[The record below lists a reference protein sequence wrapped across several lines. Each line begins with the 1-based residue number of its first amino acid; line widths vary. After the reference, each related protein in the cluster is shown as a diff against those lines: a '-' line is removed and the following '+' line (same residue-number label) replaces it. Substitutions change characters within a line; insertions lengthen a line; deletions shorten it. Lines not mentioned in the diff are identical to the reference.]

1 MENINLKQREMKT
14 ISGKIFIV
22 KVAVERQQEDG
33 LVKKVKEEYSV
44 KAVSFT
50 DCEAKIT
57 QEAGSADNVK
67 DTFEVLSEAIAP
79 YREVFLHDEGEKYY
93 KVKVVESTIDEVTG
107 KEKKT
112 ATYYLVN
119 ADTLEQ
125 ARKRIEQALGDTLT
139 DYAIA
144 AVIEQNTVGV
154 IE

>member
-1 MENINLKQREMKT
+1 MKT

-57 QEAGSADNVK
+57 QEEGSADNVK
-67 DTFEVLSEAIAP
+67 STFEVLSEAIAP
-79 YREVFLHDEGEKYY
+79 YKEVFLYDEGEKYY

>member
-1 MENINLKQREMKT
+1 MKT

-44 KAVSFT
+44 KAVNFT

-57 QEAGSADNVK
+57 KEAGSADNVK
-67 DTFEVLSEAIAP
+67 STFEVLSEAIAP

>member
-1 MENINLKQREMKT
+1 MKT

-57 QEAGSADNVK
+57 KEEGSADNVK
-67 DTFEVLSEAIAP
+67 GTFEVLSEAIAP
-79 YREVFLHDEGEKYY
+79 YKEIFLHDEGEKYY
-93 KVKVVESTIDEVTG
+93 KVKVVEMTLDEVTG
-107 KEKKT
+107 REKKT
-112 ATYYLVN
+112 AIYYLLN

-125 ARKRIEQALGDTLT
+125 ARKRTEQALGDTLT